1 MPANPSS
8 SNGSEAEPQ
17 AETETPAEAEA
28 EPMSRA
34 ERRAAAR
41 GKTVPSDA
49 PAWTTGKVGGA
60 KGTQSTRR
68 SYSNRRSG

>member
-8 SNGSEAEPQ
+8 SDTPNSDTTGEAE
-17 AETETPAEAEA
+17 TPA

-49 PAWTTGKVGGA
+49 PAWTTGKVAGA
-60 KGTQSTRR
+60 RGNQSTRR
-68 SYSNRRSG
+68 SYSNRRSGG